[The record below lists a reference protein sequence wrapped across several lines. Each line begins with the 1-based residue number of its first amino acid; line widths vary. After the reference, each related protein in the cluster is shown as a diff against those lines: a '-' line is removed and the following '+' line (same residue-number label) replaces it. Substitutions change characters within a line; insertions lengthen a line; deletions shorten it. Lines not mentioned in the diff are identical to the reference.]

1 MNKFP
6 RSAYVHIPF
15 CHRRCFYCDFAVI
28 PLGNKVETLQG
39 YGSKTVKEYLHF
51 LYKEI
56 LSIKHKSSLS
66 TIYFG
71 GGTPSIL
78 NPQQIKQLIDIFKG
92 NYGVDYG
99 AEITMEVD
107 PASFNLDDLHGF
119 INAGINRFSLGVQS
133 FNNQILQKSGRR
145 HLREDAE
152 KSCLWLKKVHSAG
165 LIKSWS
171 LDLIQNLP
179 LSGFREWKEDLKKA
193 ITFLPPHISIYD
205 LNIENGTVF
214 KKLVNLGKLQ
224 LPSDEQA
231 FRNSETTHL
240 ILKNSGYSRY
250 EISNYCLPRHQSRH
264 NRVYWSGL
272 GWWSFGQGSTSSPW
286 GQKLT
291 RPRVSKE
298 YKEWVIRQYKLSLD
312 SSLNNINYVYQELD
326 EKIMLGLRLKEG
338 IDIYKFFKEQNWDNK
353 KLEGNFRKLLSKWER
368 FLESGLLVRKG
379 NRFFLSDPKGMELSN
394 QILISM
400 FEWWDEIN

>member
-28 PLGNKVETLQG
+28 PLGNKVETLKG
-39 YGSKTVKEYLHF
+39 YGSKTVQEYLQF
-51 LYKEI
+51 LFKEI
-56 LSIKHKSSLS
+56 LSIEHKSPLS
-66 TIYFG
+66 TIYVG

-78 NPQQIKQLIDIFKG
+78 DPAQIKEL
-92 NYGVDYG
+92 
-99 AEITMEVD
+99 VD
-107 PASFNLDDLHGF
+107 PASFTQDDLFGF

-145 HLREDAE
+145 HLKEDAE
-152 KSCLWLKKVHSAG
+152 KSCLWLKREYDSG

-179 LSGFREWKEDLKKA
+179 LSGFKEWQDDLKKA
-193 ITFLPPHISIYD
+193 ITFSPPHLSIYD

-214 KKLVNLGKLQ
+214 KKLVNLGKLK
-224 LPSDEQA
+224 LPSDEEA
-231 FRNSETTHL
+231 FRNSESTHL

-286 GQKLT
+286 GEKFT

-298 YKEWVIRQYKLSLD
+298 YKEWVSRQDEFNLDPSLT
-312 SSLNNINYVYQELD
+312 NKEFVYQELD

-338 IDIYKFFKEQNWDNK
+338 VDIKAVLKEQNWENK
-353 KLEGNFRKLLSKWER
+353 KFDSNFSKLLDEWDR

-379 NRFFLSDPKGMELSN
+379 NRFFLSEPNGMELSN
-394 QILISM
+394 QVLVSM
-400 FEWWDEIN
+400 FKWWDEIN

>member
-28 PLGNKVETLQG
+28 PLGNKVETLKG
-39 YGSKTVKEYLHF
+39 YGSKTVQEYLQF

-56 LSIKHKSSLS
+56 LSIEHKSPLS
-66 TIYFG
+66 TIYVG

-78 NPQQIKQLIDIFKG
+78 DPAQIKELIDLFKENFG
-92 NYGVDYG
+92 IDYG

-107 PASFNLDDLHGF
+107 PASFTQDDLFGF

-133 FNNQILQKSGRR
+133 FNNQILQNSGRR
-145 HLREDAE
+145 HLKEDAE
-152 KSCLWLKKVHSAG
+152 KACLWLKTEYDSG
-165 LIKSWS
+165 LIRSWS

-179 LSGFREWKEDLKKA
+179 LSGFKEWQDDLKKA
-193 ITFLPPHISIYD
+193 ITFSPPHLSIYD

-214 KKLVNLGKLQ
+214 KKLDNLGKLK
-224 LPSDEQA
+224 LPSEEEA
-231 FRNSETTHL
+231 FRNSESTHL
-240 ILKNSGYSRY
+240 ILKKSGYSRY
-250 EISNYCLPRHQSRH
+250 EISNYCLPGHQSRH

-272 GWWSFGQGSTSSPW
+272 GWWSFGQGSTSSPY
-286 GQKLT
+286 GEKLT

-298 YKEWVIRQYKLSLD
+298 YKEWVTRQYEFNLD
-312 SSLNNINYVYQELD
+312 SSLINREFVYKELD

-338 IDIYKFFKEQNWDNK
+338 IDLKKVFKEQNWGNK
-353 KLEGNFRKLLSKWER
+353 KFESNFSKLLEKWER

-379 NRFFLSDPKGMELSN
+379 DRFFLSEPNGMELSN
-394 QILISM
+394 QVLVSM
-400 FEWWDEIN
+400 FKWWDEIN